1 MGGNGNA
8 VNVNI
13 GLKQADFDS
22 LPSLEDRSAATD
34 SNDAHSLF
42 LEYNVD
48 ESSTILDV
56 DEQFNITELEYDE
69 DEYEYIDED
78 EPDVF
83 ESYWD
88 VYDSG
93 QDNEISVTVGNNP

>member
-13 GLKQADFDS
+13 GLKQADFDT
-22 LPSLEDRSAATD
+22 LPSLEDRSAATH

-56 DEQFNITELEYDE
+56 DEQFNITELEYDK
-69 DEYEYIDED
+69 DEYEYIVED

-93 QDNEISVTVGNNP
+93 HDNEISVTLGNNP